1 MPNRFDVCDQD
12 ILYPHR
18 PEEEPGAMD
27 DDTDEVDIDDEPDE
41 LQSERRLDDDDDMFD
56 NSRARYSLQVG
67 IH

>member
-1 MPNRFDVCDQD
+1 MPDVCDQD

-18 PEEEPGAMD
+18 PDEEPGAID

-41 LQSERRLDDDDDMFD
+41 MQSERRLDDDDDMFD
-56 NSRARYSLQVG
+56 NSRERPSLQVG